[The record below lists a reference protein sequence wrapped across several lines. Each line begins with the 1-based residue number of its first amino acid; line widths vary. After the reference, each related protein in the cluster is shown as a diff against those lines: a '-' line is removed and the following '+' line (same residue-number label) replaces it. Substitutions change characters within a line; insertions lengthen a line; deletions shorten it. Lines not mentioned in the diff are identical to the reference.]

1 MLGDPSVRLVDIY
14 VPAGHDGEGLP
25 LLVDL
30 VGFTSSGLSQTNWV
44 GFRENLPERLD
55 RLIGEQR
62 MPPVVV
68 AFPDCFTRL
77 GGNQYINSASMGA
90 WEDYLLHEMLPA
102 IEQRFGCGG
111 TGRRGVFGKSSG
123 GYGAITHALRH
134 SDIWAAAACHSG
146 DMGFEVCY
154 LPDMPA
160 VLRALAGA
168 ENSIERWW
176 QQLEAAKKH
185 PEGSGKVINALA
197 MAASYDPDP
206 TQFLGI
212 RLPVTLDTCE
222 VIEERWANWL
232 RQDPVVAIETQ
243 ADNLRRLKALYI
255 DCGEKDQFNLLYG
268 ARRFVRRLNELGIA
282 HRYEEFPDNH
292 SGVDYRMDESLPF
305 LAQALSSDS
314 VESGRKLTDIYVDG
328 DACPVREEVYRVAAR
343 LQLNVFVV
351 SNGSRPIRPPGTS
364 NVRMVLVGDSADA
377 ADDWIAEHISGGR
390 RMRHVRYPAGITLSQ
405 ERGARRLP
413 YRQTVDAGEYRER
426 TCRS

>member
-1 MLGDPSVRLVDIY
+1 MRRFFGSTGSVYRLTIESQVLDGNMLGDPTARVVDVY
-14 VPAGHDGEGLP
+14 VPAGHTGERLP

-30 VGFTSSGLSQTNWV
+30 VGFTGSGLSHTNWS

-55 RLIGEQR
+55 RLIGEQI

-90 WEDYLLHEMLPA
+90 WEDFLLGEMLPA
-102 IEQRFGCGG
+102 IEQRFNCGG
-111 TGRRGVFGKSSG
+111 AGRRGVFGKSSG

-134 SDIWAAAACHSG
+134 SDYWSAAACHSG
-146 DMGFEVCY
+146 DMGFELCY

-160 VLRALAGA
+160 VLRAIAGVD
-168 ENSIERWW
+168 NSIERWW

-185 PEGSGKVINALA
+185 PDGSGKVINILA

-222 VIEERWANWL
+222 VIEERWANWS
-232 RQDPVVAIETQ
+232 RQDPVVAVETQ

-255 DCGEKDQFNLLYG
+255 DCGERDQFNLLYG
-268 ARRFVRRLNELGIA
+268 ARRLVRRLNELGIA

-292 SGVDYRMDESLPF
+292 TGVDYRMDESLPF
-305 LAQALSSDS
+305 LARALS
-314 VESGRKLTDIYVDG
+314 
-328 DACPVREEVYRVAAR
+328 A
-343 LQLNVFVV
+343 
-351 SNGSRPIRPPGTS
+351 
-364 NVRMVLVGDSADA
+364 
-377 ADDWIAEHISGGR
+377 
-390 RMRHVRYPAGITLSQ
+390 
-405 ERGARRLP
+405 
-413 YRQTVDAGEYRER
+413 
-426 TCRS
+426 